1 MPLAGGAGAGRGLL
15 AGGPP
20 INSTLHRLDF
30 PYTRAELEALF
41 QRGRAHG
48 VERGVHYD
56 ARSATWSYRP
66 WAM

>member
-41 QRGRAHG
+41 RCARACDVEQGGR
-48 VERGVHYD
+48 YD